1 MLIENE
7 ISPVFIL
14 FFIPRA
20 LAPRQKDIEDPTH
33 FLKSY
38 LEVASGTGKEFDKLK
53 QIFVELFSALFKVD
67 SAVARVGA
75 ELKGA
80 KEFIENELNE
90 IKVCNPSVG

>member
-1 MLIENE
+1 MRFGTLTSLNPE
-7 ISPVFIL
+7 FIL
-14 FFIPRA
+14 LIPRSFA
-20 LAPRQKDIEDPTH
+20 SRQKDIEDPTQ

-80 KEFIENELNE
+80 KEYIENDLNE
-90 IKVCNPSVG
+90 IKVCFS